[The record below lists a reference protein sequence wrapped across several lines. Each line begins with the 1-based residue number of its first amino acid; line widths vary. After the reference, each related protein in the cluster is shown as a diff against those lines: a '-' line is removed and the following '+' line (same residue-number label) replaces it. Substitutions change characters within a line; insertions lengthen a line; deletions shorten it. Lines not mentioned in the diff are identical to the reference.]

1 MVAIVVLTLAE
12 GDVVISSM
20 LMTPLL
26 LSLWFLALVMQV
38 TEASAGSDTVED
50 SWQQHYWMEMNRSSK

>member
-12 GDVVISSM
+12 GDVVISGM
-20 LMTPLL
+20 LMTSLL

-38 TEASAGSDTVED
+38 AEASAGSDTVDD
-50 SWQQHYWMEMNRSSK
+50 S

>member
-50 SWQQHYWMEMNRSSK
+50 S